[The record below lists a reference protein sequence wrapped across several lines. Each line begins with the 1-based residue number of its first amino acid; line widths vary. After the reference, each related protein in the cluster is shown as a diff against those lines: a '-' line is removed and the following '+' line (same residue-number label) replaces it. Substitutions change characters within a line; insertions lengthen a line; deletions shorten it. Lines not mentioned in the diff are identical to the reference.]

1 MTKEKSLEKFNPN
14 KKFSV
19 KGSKYHFLYWDLDGK
34 RPPPKIIIWYL
45 NISIL
50 IAISIWFIPESI
62 NYYAITHIFIDFM
75 QTLVP
80 KIAQFKELAG
90 EGHVAKTMPF
100 YVSLIWFWIFA
111 TFLPLIYVQ
120 SKFMSKKV
128 LLGDFEYY
136 YKEIFSN
143 NAGDFLSYKR
153 FILMV
158 VIIAFTSW
166 GLWIMPPSTGDTYF
180 KFMNHIP
187 TTALQHFIVLTIFY
201 GLVSVFILL
210 KARIIL
216 YIYKHKQEKKI

>member
-19 KGSKYHFLYWDLDGK
+19 KGSKYHPFYIDLDGK

-62 NYYAITHIFIDFM
+62 NYYSITHIFIDFM

-100 YVSLIWFWIFA
+100 YVSLIWFWIFT

-136 YKEIFSN
+136 CNKICKKRITVKLIFMMPIFFVLFPLLTWWLPPDIGDIFFEKTYKNPIGITITHGSVMIVFYLV
-143 NAGDFLSYKR
+143 FT
-153 FILMV
+153 IMV
-158 VIIAFTSW
+158 GFKSRII
-166 GLWIMPPSTGDTYF
+166 
-180 KFMNHIP
+180 
-187 TTALQHFIVLTIFY
+187 LTIF
-201 GLVSVFILL
+201 
-210 KARIIL
+210 KC
-216 YIYKHKQEKKI
+216 KKEKT